1 MSKRYLSINE
11 GVIMKLGISSCLLG
25 TMCRYDGG
33 HSRDRFI
40 TDMLSD
46 YFEFVPY
53 CPEKMIFTTP
63 REAIRLVRSE
73 DGVKVKTSAGN
84 VDVTDKLVDV
94 SKDLANQIQEEELC
108 GFILKSKSPTCGMER
123 VKVYPQDK
131 GMSEKNGVGV
141 FAQQIKEKYPL
152 LPLEEDGRLE
162 DAWLRENFLMQIFS
176 YKNIFEFLKT
186 NPSMKELIAFHTSY
200 KYIIYAKSHQSYKEL
215 GNIVANHDKKD
226 LELVLEEYKHA
237 FLKAISLKGSI
248 SNTYNVLV
256 HLYGYFKKDIN
267 KDEKDE
273 ILASLEEFKN
283 ELIPLIAVIK
293 ILALYVKRFDIEY
306 LKLQKFFNPY
316 PKELALRSK
325 IEAYK

>member
-1 MSKRYLSINE
+1 
-11 GVIMKLGISSCLLG
+11 MKLGISSCLLG

-63 REAIRLVRSE
+63 REAIRQVRINDE
-73 DGVKVKTSAGN
+73 VRVRTSTGN
-84 VDVTDKLVDV
+84 VDVTQKLEDI
-94 SKDLANQIQEEELC
+94 SKELSNEIQNDDLC

-123 VKVYPQDK
+123 VKVYPSEK
-131 GMSEKNGVGV
+131 GMSEKNGIGV

-152 LPLEEDGRLE
+152 LPLEEEGRLE

-176 YKNIFEFLKT
+176 YKNIFEFLKIK
-186 NPSMKELIAFHTSY
+186 PSMNELVEFHTSY
-200 KYIIYAKSHQSYKEL
+200 KYMIYAKSHQSYKEL
-215 GNIVANHDKKD
+215 GRIVANHDKKNV
-226 LELVLEEYKHA
+226 EIVLDEYKQA

-248 SNTYNVLV
+248 SNTYNVLL
-256 HLYGYFKKDIN
+256 HLYGYFKKEIN
-267 KDEKDE
+267 KDEKSE
-273 ILASLEEFKN
+273 ILDTLEEFKN

-293 ILALYVKRFDIEY
+293 ILNLYIKRFDIEY
-306 LKLQKFFNPY
+306 LKAQKFLNPY

-325 IEAYK
+325 IEAYR

>member
-1 MSKRYLSINE
+1 
-11 GVIMKLGISSCLLG
+11 MKLGISSCLLG

-53 CPEKMIFTTP
+53 CPEKMVFTTP
-63 REAIRLVRSE
+63 REAIRLVKIDDEIR
-73 DGVKVKTSAGN
+73 VRTSTGN
-84 VDVTDKLVDV
+84 VDVTQKLEDI
-94 SKDLANQIQEEELC
+94 SKDLANELQNDDLC

-123 VKVYPQDK
+123 VKVYPSEK

-141 FAQQIKEKYPL
+141 FAKEIKEKYPL
-152 LPLEEDGRLE
+152 LPLEEEGRLE

-186 NPSMKELIAFHTSY
+186 KPSMKELVEFHTSY
-200 KYIIYAKSHQSYKEL
+200 KYMIYAKSHQSYKEL
-215 GNIVANHDKKD
+215 GRIVANHEKK
-226 LELVLEEYKHA
+226 EISIVLEDYKYA
-237 FLKAISLKGSI
+237 FLRAISLKGSI
-248 SNTYNVLV
+248 SNTYNVLL

-267 KDEKDE
+267 KDEKTE
-273 ILASLEEFKN
+273 ILDTLEEFKN
-283 ELIPLIAVIK
+283 ELIPLIAVVK
-293 ILALYVKRFDIEY
+293 ILNLYIKRFDIEY
-306 LKLQKFFNPY
+306 LKAQKFLNPY

-325 IEAYK
+325 IEAYR